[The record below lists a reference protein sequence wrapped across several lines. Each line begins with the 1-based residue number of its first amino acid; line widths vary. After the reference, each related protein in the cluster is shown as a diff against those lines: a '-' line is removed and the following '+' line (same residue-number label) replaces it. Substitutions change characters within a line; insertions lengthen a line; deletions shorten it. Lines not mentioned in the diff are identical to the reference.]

1 MPPPREIMDVM
12 VPPIGL
18 LVVLGPLCLAI
29 VVLVLI
35 DVIAPWPQPPPASEQ
50 PARIYA
56 QPPTRKWRFYA
67 PWEHKPR
74 PRSHDPAEVE
84 PRH

>member
-18 LVVLGPLCLAI
+18 VVVLGPLCLAI
-29 VVLVLI
+29 VVLLLI
-35 DVIAPWPQPPPASEQ
+35 DLITASPQPPPESGP

-56 QPPTRKWRFYA
+56 RYPTPIWRFYA
-67 PWEHKPR
+67 SW
-74 PRSHDPAEVE
+74 
-84 PRH
+84 RHNPGRGRMTPQK